1 MNGGFYPG
9 GMLGGVVYES
19 AMDTDIFAQL
29 MEYAG
34 YEG

>member
-1 MNGGFYPG
+1 MNGRSYPG
-9 GMLGGVVYES
+9 GMLGALVYED
-19 AMDTDIFAQL
+19 AMDTDIFAKV